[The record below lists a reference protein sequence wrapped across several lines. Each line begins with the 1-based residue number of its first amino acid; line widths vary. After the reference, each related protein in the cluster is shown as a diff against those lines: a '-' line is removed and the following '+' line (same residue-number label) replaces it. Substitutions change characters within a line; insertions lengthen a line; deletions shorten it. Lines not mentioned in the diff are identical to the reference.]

1 MRIQALSWQAKAPK
15 QQDSL
20 LITDNK
26 TVRVIQHKGVI
37 SNTYEFTDNFLVAV
51 ADGIA
56 SSPYSGLVSKKLLT
70 LLAEHFKD
78 NTICFQKLQ
87 NALNNHFSQ
96 EKYQGAGSTLALAYY
111 HLDKNYFEI
120 RHLGDSRVYYF
131 DSKDNKWLKLTDD
144 HTYLNELKQEI
155 RLDDNKEYASIYDV
169 LYHYF
174 CIDNDNQISHFTP
187 KIVPYNQGDYLLL
200 CTDGVF
206 DVLNCKKWLSPTEFE
221 LKDWLLSM
229 QKLLQNNGAWDNITL
244 VLVKCE

>member
-20 LITDNK
+20 LISDSK

-37 SNTYEFTDNFLVAV
+37 SNTYKFTDNFLVAV

-111 HLDKNYFEI
+111 HLDKNI
-120 RHLGDSRVYYF
+120 
-131 DSKDNKWLKLTDD
+131 LKFAIWGTVVCIILIARIING
-144 HTYLNELKQEI
+144 LN
-155 RLDDNKEYASIYDV
+155 
-169 LYHYF
+169 
-174 CIDNDNQISHFTP
+174 
-187 KIVPYNQGDYLLL
+187 
-200 CTDGVF
+200 
-206 DVLNCKKWLSPTEFE
+206 
-221 LKDWLLSM
+221 
-229 QKLLQNNGAWDNITL
+229 
-244 VLVKCE
+244 